1 METYTIGQAAA
12 RTGLTVSALRYYDK
26 EGLLPFVERSAGGRR
41 LVKEEDFN
49 YISIIDCLKNTGVPI
64 RDIKQYIDWCMEGDT
79 TLQQRRDLFARQ
91 RERVQQQIGALQ
103 ADLEKI
109 QYKIWYYERALER
122 GTEAG
127 PPGNCDRLK
136 AEYAR
141 LRAADLV

>member
-1 METYTIGQAAA
+1 M
-12 RTGLTVSALRYYDK
+12 
-26 EGLLPFVERSAGGRR
+26 ERSAGGRR
-41 LVKEEDFN
+41 LFKEGDFN

-127 PPGNCDRLK
+127 PPGSCDRLK